1 LASVS
6 QQYDGERLWPPAPEW
21 EVKSAPACNQ
31 KEFVMRTHSQ
41 NSRPIG
47 GIRLTNHSF
56 IFALSAVM
64 ALLCGT
70 AMVQAQDDISD
81 LIQRAR
87 GNFKPVGDKEPA
99 EARAELKARMNEVA
113 DYVDPS
119 SENGKVWLRYL
130 RWDALKNA
138 VADDKPKDLAPIDN
152 TLRQLNRNETGLENR
167 RFRRLASALR
177 RYHDLA
183 AVSSWD
189 KPGEIY
195 GKQLDALQRDLEAYR
210 KDPSPR
216 NQLALSDRIRIID
229 GIGQSPKL
237 VAAIRNDLAK
247 PNAFVNIS
255 TSLISA
261 SAGPIDRSEPVT
273 DCILGTNVHSDAHTT
288 GGTDAV
294 TIPSEKKAVVEFH
307 SKGHVWSDST
317 GFNGPAV
324 IRSTSDTDFTA
335 KKRVELSDEAFVT
348 TSAQADADTCIHLHS
363 VAKQG
368 GGLGSRL
375 VSSIG
380 WKKAQGSRGQAESIA
395 ADHAETRIEN
405 KFNDELDDE
414 VQKARTRYEDEYRKP
429 LERRGEV
436 PDYIRFT
443 SGKDSIS
450 FEATQASKSQL
461 GASSDPPAA
470 PEKHDVTMRLH
481 ETAVDNYSAS
491 LLSGATASQTKPD
504 EDVKFNVHLPK
515 WMDKMWKNRK
525 TEGTD
530 KAAGKEEPFKQ
541 YALTFRDGRPISV
554 GFVQNKVKL
563 TVHVAH
569 LKSGDKTFDNWDVT
583 GTYNPELTDG
593 KVFLRRE
600 GDLVLLPSDFRG
612 QLGTR
617 QVAERRNLEEELNK
631 RSDQGKGFP
640 KTIEFDPIKPEG
652 KVADAGPLAFSRFT
666 CGDGWVIIGL
676 DRQQKPARTASKAA
690 SIRQ

>member
-1 LASVS
+1 MRPNSHNSDLIEGTRLA
-6 QQYDGERLWPPAPEW
+6 R
-21 EVKSAPACNQ
+21 
-31 KEFVMRTHSQ
+31 
-41 NSRPIG
+41 
-47 GIRLTNHSF
+47 HSF
-56 IFALSAVM
+56 IVAFSAVVV
-64 ALLCGT
+64 LLFG
-70 AMVQAQDDISD
+70 AAQLPAQDDISD
-81 LIQRAR
+81 LIKRAR
-87 GNFKPVGDKEPA
+87 SNFKPVSEQEPA
-99 EARAELKARMNEVA
+99 AARAELRARMNEVA
-113 DYVDPS
+113 DYINPS

-130 RWDALKNA
+130 RWDALKQA
-138 VADDKPKDLAPIDN
+138 VAEDKPKDLAPLDT
-152 TLRQLNRNETGLENR
+152 TLRQLNRNETGLEDR
-167 RFRRLASALR
+167 RFRRLARALR
-177 RYHDLA
+177 RYHDVA

-189 KPGEIY
+189 KPEEIY

-216 NQLALSDRIRIID
+216 NQLALSERIRIID
-229 GIGQSPKL
+229 GIGQAPKL
-237 VAAIRNDLAK
+237 VTAIRSDLAK
-247 PNAFVNIS
+247 PNAFINIS

-273 DCILGTNVHSDAHTT
+273 DCILGTNIHSDAHTT
-288 GGTDAV
+288 GSTDAV
-294 TIPSEKKAVVEFH
+294 TIPSNKRAVVEFH

-335 KKRVELSDEAFVT
+335 KKRVELSDEAFTT
-348 TSAQADADTCIHLHS
+348 TSAQADADTCVHLHS

-375 VSSIG
+375 VSNIG
-380 WKKAQGSRGQAESIA
+380 WSKAQSSRGQVESIA

-405 KFNDELDDE
+405 RFNDELDDE
-414 VQKARTRYEDEYRKP
+414 IQKARKRYEDEYRKP

-443 SGKDSIS
+443 SDQNSIS

-461 GASSDPPAA
+461 AASTNPPAA

-491 LLSGATASQTKPD
+491 LLSGATASQNKPD

-525 TEGTD
+525 TE
-530 KAAGKEEPFKQ
+530 KVAGKEEPFKE
-541 YALTFRDGRPISV
+541 YALTFRENRPISV
-554 GFVQNKVKL
+554 GFEQNKVKL

-569 LKSGDKTFDNWDVT
+569 LKSGDKSFDNWDVT
-583 GTYNPELTDG
+583 GSYTPELTGG
-593 KVFLRRE
+593 KVILHRE
-600 GDLVLLPSDFRG
+600 GDLVLLPTDFRG
-612 QLGTR
+612 QLNTR

-652 KVADAGPLAFSRFT
+652 KVADAGPLEFKRFT
-666 CGDGWVIIGL
+666 PGDGWVIIGL
-676 DRQQKPARTASKAA
+676 DRQHKSGANEKTAQAAPDRSKLVAR
-690 SIRQ
+690 

>member
-6 QQYDGERLWPPAPEW
+6 KQFDGKRRWPPAPEW
-21 EVKSAPACNQ
+21 EAKTVPTCNQ
-31 KEFVMRTHSQ
+31 KECVMRPNSQ
-41 NSRPIG
+41 YSDIIEGTRIA
-47 GIRLTNHSF
+47 RHSF
-56 IFALSAVM
+56 IVAFGAVVV
-64 ALLCGT
+64 LLFG
-70 AMVQAQDDISD
+70 AAQLPAQDDISD
-81 LIQRAR
+81 LIKRAR
-87 GNFKPVGDKEPA
+87 SNFKPVSEKEPA

-119 SENGKVWLRYL
+119 SQNGKVWLRYL
-130 RWDALKNA
+130 RWDALKRA
-138 VADDKPKDLAPIDN
+138 VAEDNPKDLGPLDT
-152 TLRQLNRNETGLENR
+152 TLRKLNRNETGLEDR
-167 RFRRLASALR
+167 RFRRLARALR
-177 RYHDLA
+177 RYHDVA

-189 KPGEIY
+189 KPEEIY

-216 NQLALSDRIRIID
+216 NQLALSERIRIID
-229 GIGQSPKL
+229 GIGQAPKL
-237 VAAIRNDLAK
+237 VAAIRSDLAK
-247 PNAFVNIS
+247 PNAFINVS
-255 TSLISA
+255 TSYISA

-273 DCILGTNVHSDAHTT
+273 DCILGTNIHSDAHTR
-288 GGTDAV
+288 GSTDAV
-294 TIPSEKKAVVEFH
+294 TIPSDRRAVVEFQ
-307 SKGHVWSDST
+307 SKGHVWSNST
-317 GFNGPAV
+317 GYNGPAV

-335 KKRVELSDEAFVT
+335 HKRVELSDEAFSTV
-348 TSAQADADTCIHLHS
+348 SAQADADTCIHLQS

-375 VSSIG
+375 VSGIG
-380 WKKAQGSRGQAESIA
+380 WRKAQSSRGQAESIA
-395 ADHAETRIEN
+395 ANHAETRIAN
-405 KFNDELDDE
+405 KFNDELDEE

-443 SGKDSIS
+443 SSRNSIN

-504 EDVKFNVHLPK
+504 QDVKFNVHLPK

-525 TEGTD
+525 TEPTNSAG
-530 KAAGKEEPFKQ
+530 GKEEPFKE
-541 YALTFRDGRPISV
+541 YALTFRENRPISV
-554 GFVQNKVKL
+554 GFEQNKVKL

-569 LKSGDKTFDNWDVT
+569 LQSGDKSFDNWDVT
-583 GTYNPELTDG
+583 GNYNPELSDG
-593 KVFLRRE
+593 KVILHRE

-612 QLGTR
+612 QLNTR

-652 KVADAGPLAFSRFT
+652 KVADAGPLEFNRFT

-676 DRQQKPARTASKAA
+676 DRQQKQPRTASMAA
-690 SIRQ
+690 SLR